1 MEYTEILL
9 DMQNRIIRL
18 EKEVELLK
26 KQVAQN
32 NALTQQMNISAPETG
47 KRDTTRYMFNG
58 GVFPKNRL
66 VLAVVQEYVRRHT
79 FLTCSQ
85 LKQVFEKSLQGSIG
99 VVETVQIARLRPD
112 YEVRFFTREQ
122 EVLHLSDGDMYV
134 CTQWGILN
142 IPNFIKRAEQLGF
155 QIDSIG

>member
-18 EKEVELLK
+18 EKEVEQLK
-26 KQVAQN
+26 KQVEQ
-32 NALTQQMNISAPETG
+32 NALTQHSGMPAPEAG
-47 KRDTTRYMFNG
+47 KRDTTLYMFNG

-66 VLAVVQEYVRRHT
+66 VLAVVREYVRSHAY
-79 FLTCSQ
+79 LTCSQ

-99 VVETVQIARLRPD
+99 VVETVQLARLRPD
-112 YEVRFFTREQ
+112 YEVRFFARDQ
-122 EVLHLSDGDMYV
+122 EILHLSDGDMYV
-134 CTQWGILN
+134 CSQWGILN

-155 QIDSIG
+155 QIDSIV

>member
-26 KQVAQN
+26 KQLEQS
-32 NALTQQMNISAPETG
+32 NALTQHNSMPAPEAG

-66 VLAVVQEYVRRHT
+66 VFAVVREYVRRHAY
-79 FLTCSQ
+79 LTCSQ

-99 VVETVQIARLRPD
+99 VVETVQLARLRPD

-122 EVLHLSDGDMYV
+122 EILHLSDGDMYV
-134 CTQWGILN
+134 CSQWGILN
-142 IPNFIKRAEQLGF
+142 IPNFIKRAGQLGF
-155 QIDSIG
+155 QIDSIV